1 MLLLRVRRLTAAC
14 LSSSLFS
21 NAEASN
27 KGISSHMFFSPSSCF
42 TKLSSFTSGTFAIKG
57 NSEKLSPAV
66 TPALP
71 SKLLF
76 TISTSTLLAT
86 STLPDFT
93 SIIICRQR
101 Q

>member
-27 KGISSHMFFSPSSCF
+27 K
-42 TKLSSFTSGTFAIKG
+42 GTFAIKG